1 MNASAKIAKPPSY
14 PKLVLPHVNP
24 NALNALCRTL
34 VDPSPKIVSLYS
46 LFQLGLSNERL
57 NDFLLARGEFISL
70 MVYKQG
76 TGFLLWRKD
85 CEPHPPNGDGDFPE
99 IFMPAE
105 WRETFAQG
113 LANKFANYGLVN
125 TSTIPGLLCP
135 NPFNEIYMGEIS
147 DNTRQ
152 NFSKCIKSK
161 MFLDLLVKAGCP
173 ADGGADYYK
182 RARVREPAKNE
193 RLIYRGKRKKEVI
206 LSIYGEYTGKTQQK
220 FKRDYMDKGRYFFS
234 HDRRVF
240 YVKKRV

>member
-1 MNASAKIAKPPSY
+1 M
-14 PKLVLPHVNP
+14 PKMG
-24 NALNALCRTL
+24 R
-34 VDPSPKIVSLYS
+34 D
-46 LFQLGLSNERL
+46 
-57 NDFLLARGEFISL
+57 
-70 MVYKQG
+70 
-76 TGFLLWRKD
+76 
-85 CEPHPPNGDGDFPE
+85 
-99 IFMPAE
+99 
-105 WRETFAQG
+105 FAQC
-113 LANKFANYGLVN
+113 LANKFPNYDIVN
-125 TSTIPGLLCP
+125 TSTISGWQCP

-152 NFSKCIKSK
+152 NFSKCIKSEK
-161 MFLDLLVKAGCP
+161 FLDLLVKAGCP

-234 HDRRVF
+234 HVRRVF